1 MFPALVHEGELSIWI
16 STGGA
21 SPSAAIFIK
30 EQIRSLIPR
39 DLKKRLLWME
49 SQREKI
55 KSAQVEWKRRS
66 ILLSE
71 LFLECIQR
79 GKKPVSDGSSN
90 SAAACK
96 RRW

>member
-1 MFPALVHEGELSIWI
+1 MFPALVHEGELSIGI

-39 DLKKRLLWME
+39 DLKNGCCGWNR
-49 SQREKI
+49 REKI

-79 GKKPVSDGSSN
+79 RKKPVSGGGSN